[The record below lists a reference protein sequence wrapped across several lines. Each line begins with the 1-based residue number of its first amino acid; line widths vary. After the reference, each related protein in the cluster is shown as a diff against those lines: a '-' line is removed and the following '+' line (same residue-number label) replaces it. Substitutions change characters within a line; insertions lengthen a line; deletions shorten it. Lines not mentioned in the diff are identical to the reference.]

1 MMKKIT
7 FLFLGALM
15 IAGGLLV
22 SCEKKEAQPGRGKC
36 APCHMDQ
43 PKRPPPP
50 PPPPQQPCKPC
61 GPCKRY

>member
-7 FLFLGALM
+7 LLFLGTLI

-22 SCEKKEAQPGRGKC
+22 SCEKKEAQPGRGKS

-43 PKRPPPP
+43 PKRSPPPP
-50 PPPPQQPCKPC
+50 HQPCKPC
-61 GPCKRY
+61 SPCKRY